1 MNIAEEIRRLCR
13 EKNAIIMAHYYQRPE
28 IQDIADFVGDSLALA
43 QVAAKT
49 DADIIV
55 MCGVHFMAETAK
67 ILCPDKKVLIPAP
80 EAGCSLADSCKAADL
95 AAWKVAHPNHM
106 VVSYVNTSAAVKALT
121 DVVVTSS
128 NALKIVKQLPE
139 DRPILFGPDQNLGG
153 YINRMTGRSMELW
166 NGGCHVH
173 ARFSEEALLAL
184 KEQYPTAKVL
194 AHPECKQSI
203 LQHADVIGSTQAL
216 LDYAKQSMADTKN
229 SLPFREGMGVGSLLA
244 IGEIG
249 LDYHWDTTFKEQQ
262 HEALR
267 EQMRWAEQYHL
278 PVMIH
283 SRDATED
290 TLKILREFPTVKG
303 VMHCFSGSHEVAQQ
317 VVEMGY
323 YLGIGGVL
331 TFKNCK
337 LAEHLVGIPLERL
350 VLETDAPYMA
360 PVPHRGKRNESRW
373 MWYVVE
379 RLAQVYNCTPEHVNE
394 VTTANAKALF
404 VINL

>member
-1 MNIAEEIRRLCR
+1 MNIVEEIRALCR

-28 IQDIADFVGDSLALA
+28 IQDVADFVGDSLALA
-43 QVAAKT
+43 QQAAKT

-95 AAWKVAHPNHM
+95 AAWKAAHPDHM

-139 DRPILFGPDQNLGG
+139 DKPILFGPDQNLGG
-153 YINRMTGRSMELW
+153 YINRMTGRKMDLW

-184 KEQYPTAKVL
+184 KEQYPNAKVL

-216 LDYAKQSMADTKN
+216 LDYAKKSVQ
-229 SLPFREGMGVGSLLA
+229 SLPLQGESEGAFFIVVTESGIL
-244 IGEIG
+244 
-249 LDYHWDTTFKEQQ
+249 
-262 HEALR
+262 HEMQKACP
-267 EQMRWAEQYHL
+267 E
-278 PVMIH
+278 V
-283 SRDATED
+283 
-290 TLKILREFPTVKG
+290 EF
-303 VMHCFSGSHEVAQQ
+303 
-317 VVEMGY
+317 
-323 YLGIGGVL
+323 I
-331 TFKNCK
+331 
-337 LAEHLVGIPLERL
+337 
-350 VLETDAPYMA
+350 
-360 PVPHRGKRNESRW
+360 PVPAEGGGCNECEYMR
-373 MWYVVE
+373 M
-379 RLAQVYNCTPEHVNE
+379 CTPQNLRDCLLNENNE
-394 VTTANAKALF
+394 VVVDEDIAKDAIRPIQRMLEMS
-404 VINL
+404 

>member
-1 MNIAEEIRRLCR
+1 MNIVEEIRALCQ

-28 IQDIADFVGDSLALA
+28 IQDVADFVGDSLALA

-67 ILCPDKKVLIPAP
+67 ILCPNKKVLIPAP

-229 SLPFREGMGVGSLLA
+229 SLPLREGLEVGLQF
-244 IGEIG
+244 I
-249 LDYHWDTTFKEQQ
+249 
-262 HEALR
+262 
-267 EQMRWAEQYHL
+267 
-278 PVMIH
+278 V
-283 SRDATED
+283 ATESGILHEMQKSCPEVEFIAVPAEGGGCNECEYMRMC
-290 TLKILREFPTVKG
+290 TLENLRD
-303 VMHCFSGSHEVAQQ
+303 C
-317 VVEMGY
+317 
-323 YLGIGGVL
+323 LL
-331 TFKNCK
+331 
-337 LAEHLVGIPLERL
+337 
-350 VLETDAPYMA
+350 
-360 PVPHRGKRNESRW
+360 NESNEIA
-373 MWYVVE
+373 VE
-379 RLAQVYNCTPEHVNE
+379 ETIAHDAIRPIQRMLEMS
-394 VTTANAKALF
+394 
-404 VINL
+404 

>member
-43 QVAAKT
+43 QQAAKT

-95 AAWKVAHPNHM
+95 AAWKTAHPDHM

-139 DRPILFGPDQNLGG
+139 DKPILFGPDQNLGG
-153 YINRMTGRSMELW
+153 YINRMTGRKMDLW

-184 KEQYPTAKVL
+184 KEQYPNAKVL

-203 LQHADVIGSTQAL
+203 LQHANVIGSTQAL
-216 LDYAKQSMADTKN
+216 LNYAIAN
-229 SLPFREGMGVGSLLA
+229 SSLERPISNSEASHIQYIIATESGILHEMQKACPEVEFIPVPAEGGGCNECEYMRMCTLENLYNCLRDE
-244 IGEIG
+244 IGEIIV
-249 LDYHWDTTFKEQQ
+249 D
-262 HEALR
+262 EAI
-267 EQMRWAEQYHL
+267 AK
-278 PVMIH
+278 
-283 SRDATED
+283 DAIRPIQRM
-290 TLKILREFPTVKG
+290 L
-303 VMHCFSGSHEVAQQ
+303 
-317 VVEMGY
+317 EM
-323 YLGIGGVL
+323 
-331 TFKNCK
+331 
-337 LAEHLVGIPLERL
+337 
-350 VLETDAPYMA
+350 
-360 PVPHRGKRNESRW
+360 S
-373 MWYVVE
+373 
-379 RLAQVYNCTPEHVNE
+379 
-394 VTTANAKALF
+394 
-404 VINL
+404 